1 MNLWAAVKNN
11 RAISLLLTTYD
22 EFSADNGRLLA
33 AAVAYTLLFSL
44 FPFALALF
52 SIVGFLMS
60 SEEVESQVITAL
72 GTLIPVARNLIV
84 TTLDGVIRARGATGI
99 IALLIFIWSALSF
112 FDALRNALNR
122 AWGVPS
128 SQTFVKGQIMNISML
143 VLAIIALL
151 TFTWLTTTV
160 QYMHESQMQLWVFK
174 FTRTSLFARLVFML
188 LSGILAYGVILFL
201 YHFIPSI
208 RPRWRHIWLGALL
221 ATIGFE
227 IVRFAF
233 VWYVKNFSQYNL
245 VYGPISS
252 VIVLLMFIYLTA
264 YVLLFFA
271 KFSYVKM
278 KREGKPIR
286 QPGPLA
292 VEQPS

>member
-1 MNLWAAVKNN
+1 MNFWAAVKNN
-11 RAISLLLTTYD
+11 RFISLFWITLD
-22 EFSADNGRLLA
+22 EFSADNSRLLA

-52 SIVGFLMS
+52 SIAGFMMS
-60 SEEVESQVITAL
+60 SAEIENQVITAI
-72 GTLIPVARNLIV
+72 GALIPVARNLIV
-84 TTLDGVIRARGATGI
+84 STLEGVIKAREATGI

-112 FDALRNALNR
+112 FDALRNSLNR

-128 SQTFVKGQIMNISML
+128 SQTFVKGQLINVTML
-143 VLAIIALL
+143 ILAIIALL
-151 TFTWLTTTV
+151 TFTWLTTTI
-160 QYMHESQMQLWVFK
+160 QYAHESNMQLWIFK
-174 FTRTSLFARLVFML
+174 FTQTSLFARLVFML
-188 LSGILAYGVILFL
+188 FSAMLAYGVILFL
-201 YHFIPSI
+201 YHFIPSNQ
-208 RPRWRHIWLGALL
+208 PRWRHIWLGALL

-233 VWYVKNFSQYNL
+233 VWYVKNFAQYNL

-264 YVLLFFA
+264 WVLLFFA

-278 KREGKPIR
+278 RRDGEGMLIAGVSAP
-286 QPGPLA
+286 A
-292 VEQPS
+292 VE

>member
-84 TTLDGVIRARGATGI
+84 TTLEGVIRARGATGI

-122 AWGVPS
+122 AWGMPS
-128 SQTFVKGQIMNISML
+128 GQTFVKGQLLNISML

-160 QYMHESQMQLWVFK
+160 QYIHESQMQLWIFK

-188 LSGILAYGVILFL
+188 LSGTLAYGVILFL
-201 YHFIPSI
+201 YHYIPSN

-271 KFSYVKM
+271 RFSYVKM
-278 KREGKPIR
+278 RRDISRNTGTA
-286 QPGPLA
+286 GG
-292 VEQPS
+292 

>member
-1 MNLWAAVKNN
+1 MNFWAAVKNN

-84 TTLDGVIRARGATGI
+84 TTLEGVIRARGATGI

-128 SQTFVKGQIMNISML
+128 NQTFVKGQLLNISML

-188 LSGILAYGVILFL
+188 LSGTLAYGVILFL

-233 VWYVKNFSQYNL
+233 VWYVKNFAQYNL

-278 KREGKPIR
+278 RSDRKHD
-286 QPGPLA
+286 
-292 VEQPS
+292 

>member
-1 MNLWAAVKNN
+1 MNFWAAVKNN
-11 RAISLLLTTYD
+11 RAISLLTTTID
-22 EFSADNGRLLA
+22 EFSADNSRLLA

-52 SIVGFLMS
+52 SILGFLMS

-72 GTLIPVARNLIV
+72 GTLIPVARNLIES
-84 TTLDGVIRARGATGI
+84 TLEGVIKAREATGI

-128 SQTFVKGQIMNISML
+128 SQTFVKGQLMNISML

-151 TFTWLTTTV
+151 TFTWLTTTI
-160 QYMHESQMQLWVFK
+160 QYMHESQMQLLIFK

-201 YHFIPSI
+201 YHYIPSN

-227 IVRFAF
+227 IVRFGF
-233 VWYVKNFSQYNL
+233 VWYVKNMAQYNL

-252 VIVLLMFIYLTA
+252 VIVLLMFIYFTA

-271 KFSYVKM
+271 KFSHVKM
-278 KREGKPIR
+278 RSDRKR
-286 QPGPLA
+286 A
-292 VEQPS
+292 

>member
-22 EFSADNGRLLA
+22 EFSADNSRLLA

-84 TTLDGVIRARGATGI
+84 TTLEGVIRARGATGI

-122 AWGVPS
+122 AWGMPS
-128 SQTFVKGQIMNISML
+128 GQTFVKGQLLNISML

-160 QYMHESQMQLWVFK
+160 QYIHESQMQLWIFK

-188 LSGILAYGVILFL
+188 LSGTLAYGVILFL
-201 YHFIPSI
+201 YHYIPSN

-271 KFSYVKM
+271 RFSYVKM
-278 KREGKPIR
+278 RRDISRNTGTA
-286 QPGPLA
+286 GG
-292 VEQPS
+292 